1 MGVLESEDTMKVFH
15 KECDGNTVGFAC
27 VVDGENFIE
36 KRFSSEKETLMY
48 CMALEDLGYKE
59 VDAIFLCAWNKE
71 KLAREDLEKICKE
84 RESFQKRLFYATQKF
99 LEASN
104 EFEKHKE
111 RYNITE

>member
-1 MGVLESEDTMKVFH
+1 MKVFH

-48 CMALEDLGYKE
+48 CMALEVLGYKE

-71 KLAREDLEKICKE
+71 KLAREDLEKICNE
-84 RESFQKRLFYATQKF
+84 RESFQKRLFCATQKF
-99 LEASN
+99 SEASN